1 MVAANPYIVAD
12 GHGLGPFPPAVAL
25 LRIRTVASGVD
36 TDVGADKTV
45 VPNGNRS
52 LVQHREIEVGKE
64 AFAHPDLFAVIAVE
78 RLVNADMVVAN
89 VPQQA
94 FQDGA

>member
-1 MVAANPYIVAD
+1 M
-12 GHGLGPFPPAVAL
+12 
-25 LRIRTVASGVD
+25 ASGVD

-94 FQDGA
+94 FQDGAQLLRLRRLQGVVAVNHLLGGIELP